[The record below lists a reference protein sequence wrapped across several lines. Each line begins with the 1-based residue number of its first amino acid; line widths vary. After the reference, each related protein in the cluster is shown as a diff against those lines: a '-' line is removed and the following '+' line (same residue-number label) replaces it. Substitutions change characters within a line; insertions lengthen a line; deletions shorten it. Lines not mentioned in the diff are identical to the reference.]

1 MPASEVFLAK
11 SVKDMERAQAAFK
24 KKELQAR
31 EGRQAMAEYEAA
43 GQAMRERTAKLRAL
57 RLAKEAEDEVAAA
70 TAKPAPKAKGT
81 AKARQKK

>member
-1 MPASEVFLAK
+1 
-11 SVKDMERAQAAFK
+11 MERAQAAFK

-43 GQAMRERTAKLRAL
+43 SQAMRERTAKLRAL
-57 RLAKEAEDEVAAA
+57 RLAKEAEDEAAAA
-70 TAKPAPKAKGT
+70 TAKPAPKAKAT